1 MPLGPIERLSLGIC
15 EGLCDGLFVSGSVGS
30 AAGKV
35 VGVPEITS
43 DGESL
48 GKKVDMLLSA
58 EMGTLEELLLGIA
71 FGKH

>member
-48 GKKVDMLLSA
+48 GKKW
-58 EMGTLEELLLGIA
+58 TCC
-71 FGKH
+71 